1 MTLERTEPQQVTSN
15 EGWQLA
21 SAGREAVLY
30 RDAGREAR
38 AGVDRGPV
46 TRLYVD
52 DLTQIDEDGRETAL
66 PEQDRAVV
74 LPRLVAG
81 LRLLGM
87 DWSCS
92 AGVGRVLGRG

>member
-1 MTLERTEPQQVTSN
+1 MTLTRTKPQQVTSS
-15 EGWQLA
+15 EGWQVA

-52 DLTQIDEDGRETAL
+52 DLAWVDDEGRETAL
-66 PEQDRAVV
+66 SEQERALV

-81 LRLLGM
+81 LEFLGM
-87 DWSCS
+87 
-92 AGVGRVLGRG
+92 VLELFRAPGQR